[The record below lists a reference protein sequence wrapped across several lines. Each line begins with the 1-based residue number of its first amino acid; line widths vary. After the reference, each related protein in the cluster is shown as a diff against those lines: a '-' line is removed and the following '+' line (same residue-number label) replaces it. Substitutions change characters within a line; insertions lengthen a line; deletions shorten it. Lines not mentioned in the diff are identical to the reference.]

1 MLPPVPKI
9 AAADAANG
17 TTVLV
22 TTRTPVKEIVPTR
35 MGDPAPETSGS
46 LFARAAVASL
56 TGEFQLSRSTAV
68 LAEALGKLM
77 NLPRRDGEAIQT
89 YVTRL
94 TEALRALPASQ
105 RLALEQ
111 QVGKALQGL
120 TLTMLAEI
128 LKQPTGP
135 DAARLAL
142 LIELSRYKGA
152 DLAARAA
159 VSSYQQNNVA
169 HSETTAAPPGQPR
182 QQTAPNQTIEPRP
195 SFAPTAPAANA
206 AGATKLLPM
215 LIGPLVLSGAAVKA
229 TVAALTTPPEFRTT
243 KQVVLADTDE
253 VPSSIA
259 KPDGRANDAA
269 RPLPPQAGGGA
280 KEMSG
285 DNRLPNLPRIDNGE
299 TRPAVAHRE
308 LTKTDSKETRTGI
321 IPPSGP
327 LTDDA
332 ETINTLLLAA
342 ATGRLPLKAAVPQ
355 QALPA
360 PQSAAQ
366 QQSDDQATEKAA
378 LATPT
383 SHPVGEETDAA
394 ANRPEPQMSP
404 RATIDPEAR
413 MAMLEQSAS
422 QSLLAAALA
431 KDGTPLPIVAYPP
444 ADEDYESETP
454 PRGGGPFSEEE
465 AEEEAE
471 AGAEDRDNQEDKE
484 ERIAANDTSGEQVS
498 GSPATSDDSA
508 ENYYLKMSGML

>member
-182 QQTAPNQTIEPRP
+182 QQTAPNQTIAPRP

-229 TVAALTTPPEFRTT
+229 TVAAITTPPEFRTT

-253 VPSSIA
+253 VPSNIA

-285 DNRLPNLPRIDNGE
+285 DNRLPNLPRIGSGE

-308 LTKTDSKETRTGI
+308 LTKTDSKETRTGV

-342 ATGRLPLKAAVPQ
+342 ATSRLPLKAAVMQ

-383 SHPVGEETDAA
+383 THPVGEETDAA
-394 ANRPEPQMSP
+394 ANRPEPQM
-404 RATIDPEAR
+404 RATLDPEAR
-413 MAMLEQSAS
+413 TAMLEQTAS

-471 AGAEDRDNQEDKE
+471 AGAEDPDNKEDKE